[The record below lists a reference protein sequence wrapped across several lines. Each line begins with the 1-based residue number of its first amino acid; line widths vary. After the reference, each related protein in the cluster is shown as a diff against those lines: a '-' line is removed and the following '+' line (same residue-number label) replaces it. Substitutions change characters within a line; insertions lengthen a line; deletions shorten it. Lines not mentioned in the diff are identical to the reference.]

1 VRESSTLTIEFGQ
14 TISPETLD
22 SDSIGFAMR

>member
-1 VRESSTLTIEFGQ
+1 LTIEFGQ

-22 SDSIGFAMR
+22 SGSIGFATC